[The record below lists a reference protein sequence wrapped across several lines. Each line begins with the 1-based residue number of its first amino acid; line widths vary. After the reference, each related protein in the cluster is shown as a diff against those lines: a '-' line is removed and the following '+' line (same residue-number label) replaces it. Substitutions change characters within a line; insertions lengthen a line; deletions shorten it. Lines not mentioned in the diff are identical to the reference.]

1 MEELAIYTTSP
12 RTEGRLE
19 KEMLI
24 YKVLEELAIPFWRL
38 DHQEVYTVEE
48 GKEIE
53 ALLEV
58 PIYKNLFLCNK
69 QETNFYLL
77 MMLGYKTFKAGEIS
91 KALGSSRLSF
101 ATPQYMESFLNC
113 TPGAATVMGLLYDKE
128 QKIKMVFDEAILH
141 EPFIAFH
148 PCVNTT
154 SIKIKTSELIE
165 KFMPYTKHTFQYI
178 KIE

>member
-1 MEELAIYTTSP
+1 MEELAISTTSP
-12 RTEGRLE
+12 RPEGRLE

-24 YKVLEELAIPFWRL
+24 YKVLEELAIPFWRV
-38 DHQEVYTVEE
+38 DHQEVYTVEA
-48 GKEIE
+48 GKEIGT
-53 ALLEV
+53 LLEV

-69 QETNFYLL
+69 QESDFYLL
-77 MMLGYKTFKAGEIS
+77 MMLGSKSFKAGEVS
-91 KALGSSRLSF
+91 RALGSSRLSF
-101 ATPQYMESFLNC
+101 ASPQYMEAFLNC

-128 QKIKMVFDEAILH
+128 QKVKMIFDEAILH

-154 SIKIKTSELIE
+154 SIKIKTSDLIE
-165 KFMPYTKHTFQYI
+165 KFMPYTQHTFCYV